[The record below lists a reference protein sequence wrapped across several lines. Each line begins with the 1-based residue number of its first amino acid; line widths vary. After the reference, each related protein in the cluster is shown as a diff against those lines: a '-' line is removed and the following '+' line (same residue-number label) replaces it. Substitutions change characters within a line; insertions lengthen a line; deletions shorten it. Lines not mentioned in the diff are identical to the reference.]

1 MQDCWDT
8 VECWTCRFKAEVEL
22 EVAFSQEL

>member
-8 VECWTCRFKAEVEL
+8 VECLICAFKAEVEL